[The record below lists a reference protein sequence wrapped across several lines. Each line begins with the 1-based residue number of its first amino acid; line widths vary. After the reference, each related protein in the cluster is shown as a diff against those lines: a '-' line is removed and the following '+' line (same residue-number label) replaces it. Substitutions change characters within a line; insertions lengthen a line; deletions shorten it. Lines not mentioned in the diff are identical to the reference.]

1 MQCSNRYLQY
11 RPKGNNL
18 NIELSSSLQRL
29 WSACR
34 CYEGVLVYWKKMS
47 SKFFNNSPQNT
58 LFDKFKGI
66 AEGMH
71 DFYSF
76 LAVVGYFRSSGYFK
90 LRKELANVQEIQILV
105 GINVDSIF
113 RKHNQ
118 ALLML
123 EGDDEAREIY
133 TEDFI
138 QDVKDA
144 KYSPEVEEGILQ
156 LCDDIV
162 SGKLQMRIHKSKNL
176 HAKFYLCLPQN
187 FSPNTDGWVLMGS
200 SNISDSGLGITQPP
214 RYELNVAMKDY
225 DDVAYCKNEF
235 ENLWNEG
242 IPITAEDIKRIR
254 KMTHLEEL
262 PTPYEIFMKVLIDAF
277 GNQVEDDFTLDMPKG
292 YMQLKYQND
301 AVIQGFQMLKEYNGF
316 FLADVVGTGK
326 TIVAAMIA
334 KRFVEENGKNT
345 KILVIYPP
353 AVKENWR
360 DTFKDFSLTKY
371 TQFVTN
377 GSLNKVI
384 EGSDNYDGPEEF
396 DLVIVD
402 EAHNFRSDT
411 SGRYDDL
418 QRICKT
424 PRVNDGLVEGI
435 QKKVMLLSATPLNN
449 RPEDFRNL
457 ILLFQNARKP
467 TLDGITNI
475 TTLFQP
481 WIKKYNELMRKRG
494 KVDNNVITDAAD
506 KIYEEMRTRVLDKI
520 LVRRTRKN
528 LWNNEEYKADLMRQ
542 GIHFPNVEQPNE
554 CEYQLDKVL
563 SELFY
568 DTITIL
574 TDTPNEDNPNGVGL
588 HFARYRAIEYIIG
601 EKAGKYRNAIQFAQV
616 FSGIFRVHMVKR
628 LESSFYAFK
637 KSLHT
642 FLRITNDMIKMWD
655 NNNILIAPEID
666 VKGMMANDV
675 EFDAIVEKALEHG
688 YDKEDILFT
697 QADFNPEYLKKLR
710 EDAEKL
716 EKLSALWD
724 KVEKDPKYDLFKLYL
739 ETELMCQ
746 KGHRNGKEVELNKE
760 GKLVIFSES
769 VDTINYL
776 GDKLKNDLHR
786 SDVLIVSASNRRNVL
801 DDIRANF
808 DANYSGE
815 KLNKYNIIISSD
827 VLAEGVNLH
836 RSNVIV
842 NYDSPWNATRLMQ
855 RIGRVNRI
863 GSTSDHIYNYM
874 FYPSKDGDKQ
884 IQLYTNALIKL
895 QGFHSALGEDAQVY
909 SREEMLREF
918 QLFDDKVRDNVDKQ
932 LELLREIR
940 ELYANDRDL
949 YNKIKALPFKSRTV
963 RSAQYRPKDVEAR
976 STIVYIS
983 TGSRSQFYKVTE
995 SEAPQQIEF
1004 LQAAEWLRAKVD
1016 EPTGNFEAVKEL
1028 HYEHVRKAYKDY
1040 EQLTSAV
1047 ETTEISIAEKKKD
1060 KNAIS
1065 ALAFLREM
1073 KRLFPADEIYG
1084 KIITIEQYVNDGVF
1098 SNLTLSLNRLS
1109 RELNRQKKSST
1120 IDTLKPMLSMK
1131 LENLYDHYYISKEK
1145 QEREDQYQQSE
1156 IITSATFE

>member
-1 MQCSNRYLQY
+1 
-11 RPKGNNL
+11 
-18 NIELSSSLQRL
+18 
-29 WSACR
+29 
-34 CYEGVLVYWKKMS
+34 
-47 SKFFNNSPQNT
+47 
-58 LFDKFKGI
+58 
-66 AEGMH
+66 
-71 DFYSF
+71 
-76 LAVVGYFRSSGYFK
+76 
-90 LRKELANVQEIQILV
+90 
-105 GINVDSIF
+105 
-113 RKHNQ
+113 
-118 ALLML
+118 
-123 EGDDEAREIY
+123 
-133 TEDFI
+133 
-138 QDVKDA
+138 
-144 KYSPEVEEGILQ
+144 
-156 LCDDIV
+156 
-162 SGKLQMRIHKSKNL
+162 
-176 HAKFYLCLPQN
+176 
-187 FSPNTDGWVLMGS
+187 
-200 SNISDSGLGITQPP
+200 
-214 RYELNVAMKDY
+214 
-225 DDVAYCKNEF
+225 
-235 ENLWNEG
+235 
-242 IPITAEDIKRIR
+242 
-254 KMTHLEEL
+254 
-262 PTPYEIFMKVLIDAF
+262 MKVLIDAF

-435 QKKVMLLSATPLNN
+435 QKRVMLLSATPLNN

-554 CEYQLDKVL
+554 CEYQLDKEL

-574 TDTPNEDNPNGVGL
+574 TDTPSEDNPNGVGL
-588 HFARYRAIEYIIG
+588 HFARYRTIEYIIG

-697 QADFNPEYLKKLR
+697 QADFNPEYIKKLR

-776 GDKLKNDLHR
+776 GDKLKNELHR

-940 ELYANDRDL
+940 ELYANDREL

-976 STIVYIS
+976 STIVYIT

-995 SEAPQQIEF
+995 NEVPQQIEF

-1040 EQLTSAV
+1040 EQLTSVV

>member
-1 MQCSNRYLQY
+1 
-11 RPKGNNL
+11 
-18 NIELSSSLQRL
+18 
-29 WSACR
+29 
-34 CYEGVLVYWKKMS
+34 MS
-47 SKFFNNSPQNT
+47 SKFFNNSPENT

-66 AEGMH
+66 AEGMPNFH
-71 DFYSF
+71 SF

-90 LRKELANVQEIQILV
+90 LRKELANVQEIKILV

-133 TEDFI
+133 TKDFI

-235 ENLWNEG
+235 ENLWSEG
-242 IPITAEDIKRIR
+242 IPITAEDIERIR

-360 DTFKDFSLTKY
+360 DTIKDFSLTKY

-554 CEYQLDKVL
+554 CEYQLDKEL

-697 QADFNPEYLKKLR
+697 QADFNPEYIKKLR

-776 GDKLKNDLHR
+776 GDKLKNELHR

-940 ELYANDRDL
+940 ELYANNREL

-976 STIVYIS
+976 STIVYIT

-995 SEAPQQIEF
+995 NEVPQQIEF

-1040 EQLTSAV
+1040 EQLTSVV

-1073 KRLFPADEIYG
+1073 KRLFTADEIYG

-1120 IDTLKPMLSMK
+1120 VDTLKPMLSMK
-1131 LENLYDHYYISKEK
+1131 LENFYDHYYISKEK

>member
-1 MQCSNRYLQY
+1 
-11 RPKGNNL
+11 
-18 NIELSSSLQRL
+18 
-29 WSACR
+29 
-34 CYEGVLVYWKKMS
+34 MS

-58 LFDKFKGI
+58 LFEKFKGI
-66 AEGMH
+66 AEGMSNFH
-71 DFYSF
+71 SF

-90 LRKELANVQEIQILV
+90 LRKELTNVQEIKILV

-113 RKHNQ
+113 HKHNQ

-133 TEDFI
+133 TKDFI

-144 KYSPEVEEGILQ
+144 QYSPDVEEGILQ
-156 LCDDIV
+156 LCDDII

-187 FSPNTDGWVLMGS
+187 FNPNTDGWVIMGS
-200 SNISDSGLGITQPP
+200 SNISDSGLGITQSP

-225 DDVAYCKNEF
+225 DDVTYCKNEF
-235 ENLWNEG
+235 ETLWNEG
-242 IPITAEDIKRIR
+242 IPITADDIERIR
-254 KMTHLEEL
+254 KKTHLEEL
-262 PTPYEIFMKVLIDAF
+262 PTPYEIFIKILIDAF
-277 GNQVEDDFTLDMPKG
+277 GNQVEDDFTLEMPKG

-334 KRFVEENGKNT
+334 KRFVEENGRNT
-345 KILVIYPP
+345 KVLVIYPP
-353 AVKENWR
+353 AVKDNWR

-424 PRVNDGLVEGI
+424 PRVNDGLIEGM

-481 WIKKYNELMRKRG
+481 WIKQYNELMRKRG
-494 KVDNNVITDAAD
+494 KTDNKVITEAAD

-528 LWNNEEYKADLMRQ
+528 LWNNNEYKADLISQ

-554 CEYQLDKVL
+554 CIYQLDPLL
-563 SELFY
+563 SEIFY
-568 DTITIL
+568 DTITKL
-574 TDTPNEDNPNGVGL
+574 TDTPTEENPNGTGL
-588 HFARYRAIEYIIG
+588 HFARYRAIEFVVG

-675 EFDAIVEKALEHG
+675 EFDVIVEKALEHG

-697 QADFNPEYLKKLR
+697 QADFNPDYITKLH

-716 EKLSALWD
+716 KKLVALWD
-724 KVEKDPKYDLFKLYL
+724 TVDQDPKYDLFKFYL
-739 ETELMCQ
+739 ENELMNRT
-746 KGHRNGKEVELNKE
+746 GHRNGKEVELNKE

-776 GDKLKNDLHR
+776 GERIKKELNR
-786 SDVLIVSASNRRNVL
+786 SDVLIVSASNRKNVL

-808 DANYSGE
+808 DANYTGE
-815 KLNKYNIIISSD
+815 KINKYNIIISSD

-940 ELYANDRDL
+940 ELYATDRDL
-949 YNKIKALPFKSRTV
+949 YNRIKGLPYKSRTV
-963 RSAQYRPKDVEAR
+963 RSAGYRPKDLPSQ
-976 STIVYIS
+976 STIVYIT
-983 TGSRSQFYKVTE
+983 TGQRSQFYRVCNDD
-995 SEAPQQIEF
+995 APIPIEF
-1004 LQAAEWLRAKVD
+1004 LDAAEILRAQKD
-1016 EPTGNFEAVKEL
+1016 EPTGNFEAVKEM
-1028 HYEHVRKAYKDY
+1028 HYMHVRKAFNAYQQ
-1040 EQLTSAV
+1040 ETSVV

-1073 KRLFPADEIYG
+1073 KRMFSSDEIYS
-1084 KIITIEQYVNDGVF
+1084 KLMTLDQYVNDGIF

-1109 RELNRQKKSST
+1109 RELNKLKKNT
-1120 IDTLKPMLSMK
+1120 PTATLQPMLSMR
-1131 LENLYDHYYISKEK
+1131 LEKLYDHYYISKEK
-1145 QEREDQYQQSE
+1145 KAREDQYQESE

>member
-1 MQCSNRYLQY
+1 
-11 RPKGNNL
+11 
-18 NIELSSSLQRL
+18 
-29 WSACR
+29 
-34 CYEGVLVYWKKMS
+34 MS
-47 SKFFNNSPQNT
+47 TKFFNNTIDNT
-58 LFDKFKGI
+58 LFNKFKGI
-66 AEGMH
+66 ADGMSNFH
-71 DFYSF
+71 SF

-90 LRKELANVQEIQILV
+90 LRKELANVQDIKILV
-105 GINVDSIF
+105 GINIDSIF

-123 EGDDEAREIY
+123 DGDDEAREIY
-133 TEDFI
+133 TKDFI

-144 KYSPEVEEGILQ
+144 QYSPDVEDGILQ
-156 LCDDIV
+156 LCDDII
-162 SGKLQMRIHKSKNL
+162 SGRMQMRIHKSKNL

-235 ENLWNEG
+235 ETLWNEG
-242 IPITAEDIKRIR
+242 IPITAEDIERIR
-254 KMTHLEEL
+254 KKTHLESL

-277 GNQVEDDFTLDMPKG
+277 GNQVEDDFTLDLPKG
-292 YMQLKYQND
+292 YMQLKYQKD

-377 GSLNKVI
+377 GSLNKII

-402 EAHNFRSDT
+402 EAHNFRTDT

-418 QRICKT
+418 QRICKA
-424 PRVNDGLVEGI
+424 PRINDGLIESV
-435 QKKVMLLSATPLNN
+435 QKKVILLSATPLNN

-481 WIKKYNELMRKRG
+481 WIKQYNDLMRKRG
-494 KVDNNVITDAAD
+494 KADNSEITAAAD

-528 LWNNEEYKADLMRQ
+528 LWNNDEYKADLKLQ
-542 GIHFPNVEQPNE
+542 NIHFPNVEQPNE
-554 CEYQLDKVL
+554 CIYQLDEEL

-574 TDTPNEDNPNGVGL
+574 TDTPDEDNPNGVGL

-601 EKAGKYRNAIQFAQV
+601 EKASKYRNAMQFARV

-642 FLRITNDMIKMWD
+642 FLRITNDMIKMWNED
-655 NNNILIAPEID
+655 SILIAPEID

-675 EFDAIVEKALEHG
+675 EFDVIIEKALNHG
-688 YDKEDILFT
+688 YDKTDILFT
-697 QADFNPEYLKKLR
+697 QADFNQEYIKKLR

-716 EKLSALWD
+716 ERLTALWD
-724 KVEKDPKYDLFKLYL
+724 KVEKDPKYDQFKELL
-739 ETELMCQ
+739 ESDLMSHT
-746 KGHRNGKEVELNKE
+746 KVINGKEVELNKE

-776 GDKLKNDLHR
+776 GDRLKNELHR
-786 SDVLIVSASNRRNVL
+786 TDVLVVSASNRKTVL
-801 DDIRANF
+801 NDIRANF
-808 DANYSGE
+808 DANFSGE
-815 KLNKYNIIISSD
+815 KEDKFNILISSD

-836 RSNVIV
+836 RSNIIV

-940 ELYANDRDL
+940 ELYAKNKEL
-949 YNKIKALPFKSRTV
+949 YNKIKTLPCKSRTV
-963 RSAQYRPKDVEAR
+963 RSAAHRPHDIAPQ
-976 STIVYIS
+976 STIVYIT
-983 TGSRSQFYKVTE
+983 TGQRSQFYRITGN
-995 SEAPQQIEF
+995 EAPIQIEF
-1004 LQAAEWLRAKVD
+1004 LQAAEWLRAKQD
-1016 EPTGNFEAVKEL
+1016 ETIGNMEAVKDA
-1028 HYEHVRKAYKDY
+1028 HYKHVRKAFDAYNQ
-1040 EQLTSAV
+1040 ETSV
-1047 ETTEISIAEKKKD
+1047 VDTTEISIAEKKKD
-1060 KNAIS
+1060 KNAIT

-1073 KRLFPADEIYG
+1073 KRMFDADDIYT
-1084 KIITIEQYVNDGVF
+1084 KIQVIEKYVNEGVF

-1109 RELNRQKKSST
+1109 RELNKQKKT
-1120 IDTLKPMLSMK
+1120 VQLATLKPMLSMR
-1131 LENLYDHYYISKEK
+1131 LEGLYDHYYINKERK
-1145 QEREDQYQQSE
+1145 EIESLYQQSE
-1156 IITSATFE
+1156 IITSETFE

>member
-1 MQCSNRYLQY
+1 
-11 RPKGNNL
+11 
-18 NIELSSSLQRL
+18 
-29 WSACR
+29 
-34 CYEGVLVYWKKMS
+34 MS
-47 SKFFNNSPQNT
+47 SKFFNNSPENT

-66 AEGMH
+66 AEGMPNFH
-71 DFYSF
+71 SF

-90 LRKELANVQEIQILV
+90 LRKELANVQEIKILV

-133 TEDFI
+133 TKDFI

-235 ENLWNEG
+235 ENLWSEG
-242 IPITAEDIKRIR
+242 IPITAEDIERIR

-360 DTFKDFSLTKY
+360 DTIKDFSLTKY

-554 CEYQLDKVL
+554 CEYQLDKEL

-675 EFDAIVEKALEHG
+675 EFDVIVEKALEHG

-697 QADFNPEYLKKLR
+697 QADFNPEYIKKLR

-776 GDKLKNDLHR
+776 GDKLKNELHR

-940 ELYANDRDL
+940 ELYANNREL

-976 STIVYIS
+976 STIVYIT

-995 SEAPQQIEF
+995 NESPQQIEF

-1028 HYEHVRKAYKDY
+1028 HYEHVRKAYEDY
-1040 EQLTSAV
+1040 EQLTSVV

-1073 KRLFPADEIYG
+1073 KRLFTADEIYG
-1084 KIITIEQYVNDGVF
+1084 KLITIEQYVNDGVF

-1120 IDTLKPMLSMK
+1120 VDTLKPMLSMK

>member
-1 MQCSNRYLQY
+1 
-11 RPKGNNL
+11 
-18 NIELSSSLQRL
+18 
-29 WSACR
+29 
-34 CYEGVLVYWKKMS
+34 MS

-71 DFYSF
+71 DFHSF

-90 LRKELANVQEIQILV
+90 LRKELANVQEIKILV

-133 TEDFI
+133 TKDFI

-225 DDVAYCKNEF
+225 DDVAFCKNEF

-242 IPITAEDIKRIR
+242 IPITAEDIERIR

-554 CEYQLDKVL
+554 CEYQLDKEL

-574 TDTPNEDNPNGVGL
+574 TDTPSEDNPNGVGL
-588 HFARYRAIEYIIG
+588 HFARYRTIEYIIG

-697 QADFNPEYLKKLR
+697 QADFNPEYIKKLR
-710 EDAEKL
+710 EDGEKL

-776 GDKLKNDLHR
+776 GDKLKNELHR

-940 ELYANDRDL
+940 ELYANDREL

-976 STIVYIS
+976 STIVYIT

-995 SEAPQQIEF
+995 NEVPQQIEF

-1040 EQLTSAV
+1040 EQLTSVV

>member
-1 MQCSNRYLQY
+1 
-11 RPKGNNL
+11 
-18 NIELSSSLQRL
+18 
-29 WSACR
+29 
-34 CYEGVLVYWKKMS
+34 MS
-47 SKFFNNSPQNT
+47 TKFFNNTIGNT
-58 LFDKFKGI
+58 LFNKFKGI
-66 AEGMH
+66 ADGMSNFH
-71 DFYSF
+71 SF

-90 LRKELANVQEIQILV
+90 LRKELANVQDIKILV
-105 GINVDSIF
+105 GINIDSIF

-123 EGDDEAREIY
+123 DGDDEAREIY
-133 TEDFI
+133 TKDFI

-144 KYSPEVEEGILQ
+144 QYSHDVEDGILQ
-156 LCDDIV
+156 LCDDII
-162 SGKLQMRIHKSKNL
+162 SGRMQMRIHKSKNL

-187 FSPNTDGWVLMGS
+187 FNPNTDGWVLMGS
-200 SNISDSGLGITQPP
+200 SNISDSGLGITQPL

-235 ENLWNEG
+235 ETLWNEG
-242 IPITAEDIKRIR
+242 IPITAEDIERIR
-254 KMTHLEEL
+254 KKTHLESL
-262 PTPYEIFMKVLIDAF
+262 PTSYEIFMKVLIDAF
-277 GNQVEDDFTLDMPKG
+277 GNQVEDDFTLDLPKG
-292 YMQLKYQND
+292 YMQLKYQKD

-377 GSLNKVI
+377 GSLNKII

-396 DLVIVD
+396 DFVIVD
-402 EAHNFRSDT
+402 EAHNFRIDT

-418 QRICKT
+418 QRICKA
-424 PRVNDGLVEGI
+424 PRINDGLIEGV
-435 QKKVMLLSATPLNN
+435 QKKVMLLSATPINN

-467 TLDGITNI
+467 TLNGITNI

-481 WIKKYNELMRKRG
+481 WIKQYNDLMRKRG
-494 KVDNNVITDAAD
+494 KADNSEITAAAD

-528 LWNNEEYKADLMRQ
+528 LWNNEEYKADLKLQ
-542 GIHFPNVEQPNE
+542 NIHFPTVEQPNE
-554 CEYQLDKVL
+554 CVYQLDKEL

-568 DTITIL
+568 NTITIL
-574 TDTPNEDNPNGVGL
+574 TDTPDEDNPNGVGL

-601 EKAGKYRNAIQFAQV
+601 EKASKYRNAMQFARV
-616 FSGIFRVHMVKR
+616 FSGIFRVHIVKR

-642 FLRITNDMIKMWD
+642 FLRITNDMIKMWNED
-655 NNNILIAPEID
+655 RILIAPEID
-666 VKGMMANDV
+666 IKGMMANDV
-675 EFDAIVEKALEHG
+675 EFDVIIEKALNYG
-688 YDKEDILFT
+688 YDKTDILFT
-697 QADFNPEYLKKLR
+697 QADFNQEYIKKLR

-716 EKLSALWD
+716 ERLTALWD
-724 KVEKDPKYDLFKLYL
+724 KVEKDPKYDQFKELL
-739 ETELMCQ
+739 ESDLMSHT
-746 KGHRNGKEVELNKE
+746 KVINGTEVELNKE

-776 GDKLKNDLHR
+776 GDRLKNELHR
-786 SDVLIVSASNRRNVL
+786 TDVLVVSASNRKTVL
-801 DDIRANF
+801 NDIRANF
-808 DANYSGE
+808 DANFSGE
-815 KLNKYNIIISSD
+815 KENKFNIIISSD
-827 VLAEGVNLH
+827 ILAEGVNLH
-836 RSNVIV
+836 RSNVII

-918 QLFDDKVRDNVDKQ
+918 QLFDDKMRDNVDKR

-940 ELYANDRDL
+940 ELYAKNKEL
-949 YNKIKALPFKSRTV
+949 YNKIKSLPCKSRTV
-963 RSAQYRPKDVEAR
+963 RSAVHRPHNVAPL
-976 STIVYIS
+976 STIVYIT
-983 TGSRSQFYKVTE
+983 TGKRSQFYRITGN
-995 SEAPQQIEF
+995 EAPMQIEF
-1004 LQAAEWLRAKVD
+1004 LQAAEWLRAKRD
-1016 EPTGNFEAVKEL
+1016 EPTGNMEAVKDA
-1028 HYEHVRKAYKDY
+1028 HYKHVRKAFDAY
-1040 EQLTSAV
+1040 EQETSAV
-1047 ETTEISIAEKKKD
+1047 ETTEISITEKKKD
-1060 KNAIS
+1060 KNAIT

-1073 KRLFPADEIYG
+1073 KRMFNSDDIYT
-1084 KIITIEQYVNDGVF
+1084 KIQVIEKYVNEGIF

-1109 RELNRQKKSST
+1109 REVNKQKKT
-1120 IDTLKPMLSMK
+1120 VQLATLKPMLSMR
-1131 LENLYDHYYISKEK
+1131 LEGLYDHYYINKERK
-1145 QEREDQYQQSE
+1145 EIESLYQQSE
-1156 IITSATFE
+1156 IITSETFE

>member
-1 MQCSNRYLQY
+1 
-11 RPKGNNL
+11 
-18 NIELSSSLQRL
+18 
-29 WSACR
+29 
-34 CYEGVLVYWKKMS
+34 MS

-71 DFYSF
+71 DFHSF

-90 LRKELANVQEIQILV
+90 LRKELANVQEIKILV

-133 TEDFI
+133 TKDFI

-144 KYSPEVEEGILQ
+144 QYSPEVEEGILQ

-242 IPITAEDIKRIR
+242 IPITAEDIERIR

-554 CEYQLDKVL
+554 CEYQLDKEL

-574 TDTPNEDNPNGVGL
+574 TDTPSEDNPNGVGL

-697 QADFNPEYLKKLR
+697 QADFNPEYIKKLR

-716 EKLSALWD
+716 EKLAALWD

-776 GDKLKNDLHR
+776 GDKLKNELHR

-976 STIVYIS
+976 STIVYIT

-995 SEAPQQIEF
+995 NEVPQQIEF

-1040 EQLTSAV
+1040 EQLTSVV

-1073 KRLFPADEIYG
+1073 KRLFPADKIYG

-1145 QEREDQYQQSE
+1145 QEREEQYQQSE

>member
-1 MQCSNRYLQY
+1 
-11 RPKGNNL
+11 
-18 NIELSSSLQRL
+18 
-29 WSACR
+29 
-34 CYEGVLVYWKKMS
+34 MS
-47 SKFFNNSPQNT
+47 TKFFNNTIDNT
-58 LFDKFKGI
+58 LFNKFKGI
-66 AEGMH
+66 ADGMSNFH
-71 DFYSF
+71 SF

-90 LRKELANVQEIQILV
+90 LRKELANVQDIKILV
-105 GINVDSIF
+105 GINIDSIF

-123 EGDDEAREIY
+123 DGDDEAREIY
-133 TEDFI
+133 TKDFI

-144 KYSPEVEEGILQ
+144 QYSPDVEDGILQ
-156 LCDDIV
+156 LCDDII
-162 SGKLQMRIHKSKNL
+162 SGRMQMRIHKSKNL

-235 ENLWNEG
+235 ETLWDEG
-242 IPITAEDIKRIR
+242 IPITAEDIERIR
-254 KMTHLEEL
+254 KKTHLESL

-277 GNQVEDDFTLDMPKG
+277 GNQVEDDFTLDLPKG
-292 YMQLKYQND
+292 YMQLKYQKD

-377 GSLNKVI
+377 GSLNKII

-402 EAHNFRSDT
+402 EAHNFRTDT

-418 QRICKT
+418 QRICKA
-424 PRVNDGLVEGI
+424 PRINDGLIESV
-435 QKKVMLLSATPLNN
+435 QKKVILLSATPLNN

-481 WIKKYNELMRKRG
+481 WIKQYNDLMRKRG
-494 KVDNNVITDAAD
+494 KADNSEITAAAD

-528 LWNNEEYKADLMRQ
+528 LWNNDEYKADLKLQ
-542 GIHFPNVEQPNE
+542 NIHFPNVEQPNE
-554 CEYQLDKVL
+554 CIYQLDEEL

-574 TDTPNEDNPNGVGL
+574 TDTPDEDNPNGVGL

-601 EKAGKYRNAIQFAQV
+601 EKASKYRNAMQFARV

-642 FLRITNDMIKMWD
+642 FLRITNDMIKMWNED
-655 NNNILIAPEID
+655 SILIAPEID

-675 EFDAIVEKALEHG
+675 EFDVIIEKALNHG
-688 YDKEDILFT
+688 YDKTDILFT
-697 QADFNPEYLKKLR
+697 QADFNQEYIKKLR

-716 EKLSALWD
+716 ERLTALWD
-724 KVEKDPKYDLFKLYL
+724 KVEKDPKYDQFKELL
-739 ETELMCQ
+739 ESDLMSHT
-746 KGHRNGKEVELNKE
+746 KVINGKEVELNKE

-776 GDKLKNDLHR
+776 GDRLKNELHR
-786 SDVLIVSASNRRNVL
+786 TDVLVVSASNRKTVL
-801 DDIRANF
+801 NDIRANF
-808 DANYSGE
+808 DANFSGE
-815 KLNKYNIIISSD
+815 KEDKFNIIISSD

-836 RSNVIV
+836 RSNIIV

-940 ELYANDRDL
+940 ELYAKNKEL
-949 YNKIKALPFKSRTV
+949 YNKIKTLPCKSRTV
-963 RSAQYRPKDVEAR
+963 RSAAHRPHDIAPQ
-976 STIVYIS
+976 STIVYIT
-983 TGSRSQFYKVTE
+983 TGQRSQFYRITGN
-995 SEAPQQIEF
+995 EAPIQIEF
-1004 LQAAEWLRAKVD
+1004 LQAAEWLRAKQD
-1016 EPTGNFEAVKEL
+1016 ETIGNMEAVKDA
-1028 HYEHVRKAYKDY
+1028 HYKHVRKAFDAY
-1040 EQLTSAV
+1040 EQETSVV

-1060 KNAIS
+1060 KNAIT

-1073 KRLFPADEIYG
+1073 KRMFDSDDIYT
-1084 KIITIEQYVNDGVF
+1084 KIQVIEKYVNEGIF
-1098 SNLTLSLNRLS
+1098 SNLTLSLNRLG
-1109 RELNRQKKSST
+1109 RELNKQKKT
-1120 IDTLKPMLSMK
+1120 VQLATLKPMLSMR
-1131 LENLYDHYYISKEK
+1131 LEGLYDHYYINKERK
-1145 QEREDQYQQSE
+1145 EIESLYQQSE
-1156 IITSATFE
+1156 IITSETFE

>member
-1 MQCSNRYLQY
+1 
-11 RPKGNNL
+11 
-18 NIELSSSLQRL
+18 
-29 WSACR
+29 
-34 CYEGVLVYWKKMS
+34 MS
-47 SKFFNNSPQNT
+47 TKFFNNTIGNT
-58 LFDKFKGI
+58 LFNKFKGI
-66 AEGMH
+66 ADGMSNFH
-71 DFYSF
+71 SF

-90 LRKELANVQEIQILV
+90 LRKELANVQDIKILV
-105 GINVDSIF
+105 GINIDSIF

-123 EGDDEAREIY
+123 DGDDEAREIY
-133 TEDFI
+133 TKDFI

-144 KYSPEVEEGILQ
+144 QYSPDVEDGILQ
-156 LCDDIV
+156 LCNDII
-162 SGKLQMRIHKSKNL
+162 SGRMQMRIHKSKNL

-214 RYELNVAMKDY
+214 QYELNVAMKDY

-235 ENLWNEG
+235 EILWNEG
-242 IPITAEDIKRIR
+242 IPITAEDIERIR
-254 KMTHLEEL
+254 KKTHLESL

-277 GNQVEDDFTLDMPKG
+277 GNQVEDDFTLDLPKG
-292 YMQLKYQND
+292 YMQLKYQKD

-377 GSLNKVI
+377 GSLNKII

-402 EAHNFRSDT
+402 EAHNFRTDT

-418 QRICKT
+418 QRICKA
-424 PRVNDGLVEGI
+424 PRINDGLIESV
-435 QKKVMLLSATPLNN
+435 QKKVILLSATPLNN

-481 WIKKYNELMRKRG
+481 WIKQYNDLMRKRG
-494 KVDNNVITDAAD
+494 KADNSEITAAAD

-528 LWNNEEYKADLMRQ
+528 LWNNNEYKADLKLQ
-542 GIHFPNVEQPNE
+542 NIHFPNVEQPNE
-554 CEYQLDKVL
+554 CIYQLDEEL

-574 TDTPNEDNPNGVGL
+574 TDTPDEDNPNGVGL

-601 EKAGKYRNAIQFAQV
+601 EKASKYRNAMQFARV

-642 FLRITNDMIKMWD
+642 FLRITNDMIKMWNED
-655 NNNILIAPEID
+655 RILITPEID
-666 VKGMMANDV
+666 VKGMMANDI
-675 EFDAIVEKALEHG
+675 EFDVIIEKALNHG
-688 YDKEDILFT
+688 YDKTDILFT
-697 QADFNPEYLKKLR
+697 QADFNQEYIKKLR

-716 EKLSALWD
+716 ERLTALWD
-724 KVEKDPKYDLFKLYL
+724 KVEKDPKYDQFKELL
-739 ETELMCQ
+739 ESDLMSYT
-746 KGHRNGKEVELNKE
+746 KGINGKRVELNKE

-776 GDKLKNDLHR
+776 GDRLKNELHR
-786 SDVLIVSASNRRNVL
+786 TDVLVVSASNRKTVL
-801 DDIRANF
+801 NDIRANF
-808 DANYSGE
+808 DANFSGE
-815 KLNKYNIIISSD
+815 KEDKFNIIISSD

-836 RSNVIV
+836 RSNIIV

-940 ELYANDRDL
+940 ELYAKNKEL
-949 YNKIKALPFKSRTV
+949 YNKIKTLPCKSRTV
-963 RSAQYRPKDVEAR
+963 RSAAHRPHDIAQQ
-976 STIVYIS
+976 STIVYIT
-983 TGSRSQFYKVTE
+983 TGQRSQFYRITGN
-995 SEAPQQIEF
+995 EAPIQIEF
-1004 LQAAEWLRAKVD
+1004 LQAAEWLRAKQD
-1016 EPTGNFEAVKEL
+1016 ETIGNMEAVKDA
-1028 HYEHVRKAYKDY
+1028 HYKHVRKAFDAY
-1040 EQLTSAV
+1040 EQETSVV

-1060 KNAIS
+1060 KNAIT

-1073 KRLFPADEIYG
+1073 KRMFDSDDIYT
-1084 KIITIEQYVNDGVF
+1084 KIQVIEKYVNEGIF

-1109 RELNRQKKSST
+1109 RELNKQKKT
-1120 IDTLKPMLSMK
+1120 VQLATLKPMLSMR
-1131 LENLYDHYYISKEK
+1131 LEGLYDHYYINKERK
-1145 QEREDQYQQSE
+1145 EIESLYQQSE
-1156 IITSATFE
+1156 IITSETFE

>member
-1 MQCSNRYLQY
+1 MFQMCDASH
-11 RPKGNNL
+11 KL
-18 NIELSSSLQRL
+18 NDKDTAYI
-29 WSACR
+29 
-34 CYEGVLVYWKKMS
+34 MS
-47 SKFFNNSPQNT
+47 SKFFNNVDSP
-58 LFDKFKGI
+58 LFSKFKGI
-66 AEGMH
+66 VEGMPNF
-71 DFYSF
+71 DSF

-90 LRKELANVQEIQILV
+90 LRKELDNVKEIKILV

-123 EGDDEAREIY
+123 EGDDEAKQIY
-133 TEDFI
+133 TKDFI
-138 QDVKDA
+138 QDVKDSRYDA
-144 KYSPEVEEGILQ
+144 EVEEGILQ
-156 LCDDIV
+156 LCEDIV
-162 SGKLQMRIHKSKNL
+162 SGKLLMRIHKSKNL
-176 HAKFYLCLPQN
+176 HAKFYICLPEN
-187 FSPNTDGWVLMGS
+187 FNEHTDGRVIMGS
-200 SNISDSGLGITQPP
+200 SNISEAGLGITEPP
-214 RYELNVAMKDY
+214 RYELNVEIKDY

-235 ENLWNEG
+235 EMLWNEG
-242 IPITAEDIKRIR
+242 VPITAEDIERIR
-254 KMTHLEEL
+254 KRTHLTEL
-262 PTPYEIFMKVLIDAF
+262 PTPYEIFIKVLIDAF
-277 GNQVEDDFTLDMPKG
+277 GNQVEDDFTIEIPPQYK
-292 YMQLKYQND
+292 QLKYQND

-326 TIVAAMIA
+326 TVVAAMIA

-353 AVKENWR
+353 AVKENWES
-360 DTFKDFSLTKY
+360 TFADFKLKRY
-371 TQFVTN
+371 TQFITN
-377 GSLNKVI
+377 GSLNKII
-384 EGSDNYDGPEEF
+384 EGSNNYYGAEEF

-424 PRVNDGLVEGI
+424 PRVNDGLIEGL

-449 RPEDFRNL
+449 RPEDFKNL
-457 ILLFQNARKP
+457 ILLFQNARRP

-481 WIKKYNELMRKRG
+481 WIAQYNELMRKRG
-494 KVDNNVITDAAD
+494 KVDNQVITEAAD
-506 KIYEEMRTRVLDKI
+506 RIYEEIRTKVLNKI

-528 LWNNEEYKADLMRQ
+528 LWNNDEYKADLISQ
-542 GIHFPNVEQPNE
+542 GIHFPQVEQPAE
-554 CEYQLDKVL
+554 CEYQLDAEL
-563 SELFY
+563 SNLFY

-574 TDTPNEDNPNGVGL
+574 TDTPSEDNPTGTGL
-588 HFARYRAIEYIIG
+588 HYARYRAIEYIIG

-642 FLRITNDMIKMWD
+642 FLRITNDMIQMWE

-666 VKGMMANDV
+666 VKGMMASDI
-675 EFDAIVEKALEHG
+675 EFDDIVEKALEHG
-688 YDKEDILFT
+688 YTKDEILFT
-697 QADFNPEYLKKLR
+697 QADFNPEYIKKLR

-716 EKLSALWD
+716 TTLAGLWD
-724 KVEKDPKYDLFKLYL
+724 KVEKDPKFDLFKQLL
-739 ETELMCQ
+739 EQELFEPTKHQ
-746 KGHRNGKEVELNKE
+746 NGKAVELNKE
-760 GKLVIFSES
+760 GKLVVFSES
-769 VDTINYL
+769 VDTITYL
-776 GDKLKNDLHR
+776 GNRLKNELHR
-786 SDVLIVSASNRRNVL
+786 TDVLVVSASNRKNVL
-801 DDIRANF
+801 DDIRENF

-815 KLNKYNIIISSD
+815 KKNKFNIIISSD

-918 QLFDDKVRDNVDKQ
+918 QLFDDRVRDNVDKQ
-932 LELLREIR
+932 LELLREVR
-940 ELYANDRDL
+940 ELYQTDREL
-949 YNKIKALPFKSRTV
+949 YKRIKALPFKSRTV
-963 RSAQYRPKDVEAR
+963 RSADHRPKALQPQ
-976 STIVYIS
+976 SSIIYIT
-983 TGSRSQFYKVTE
+983 TGNRSQFYRVTADNAPE
-995 SEAPQQIEF
+995 SIEF
-1004 LQAAEWLRAKVD
+1004 IEAAELLRAEKT
-1016 EPTGNFEAVKEL
+1016 EPIGNFDAVKDI
-1028 HYEHVRKAYKDY
+1028 HYQHVRKAYEAY
-1040 EQLTSAV
+1040 QQETSVV
-1047 ETTEISIAEKKKD
+1047 ETTEISLEERRKD
-1060 KNAIS
+1060 KNATS

-1073 KRLFPADEIYG
+1073 KRLFISDDIYT
-1084 KIITIEQYVNDGVF
+1084 KLLVLEEYVNEGMF

-1109 RELNRQKKSST
+1109 REVNRRKKT
-1120 IDTLKPMLSMK
+1120 EHIDIMK
-1131 LENLYDHYYISKEK
+1131 QWLMKSLENLHDRYYISKEK
-1145 QEREDQYQQSE
+1145 QERENQFRQSE
-1156 IITSATFE
+1156 IITSETFE

>member
-1 MQCSNRYLQY
+1 
-11 RPKGNNL
+11 
-18 NIELSSSLQRL
+18 
-29 WSACR
+29 
-34 CYEGVLVYWKKMS
+34 MS
-47 SKFFNNSPQNT
+47 SKFFNNSPENT

-66 AEGMH
+66 AEGMSNF
-71 DFYSF
+71 DTF

-90 LRKELANVQEIQILV
+90 LRKELTNVQEIRILV
-105 GINVDSIF
+105 GINIDNIF

-133 TEDFI
+133 TKDFI

-144 KYSPEVEEGILQ
+144 QYSPEVEEGILQ

-162 SGKLQMRIHKSKNL
+162 SSKLQMRIHKSKNL

-187 FSPNTDGWVLMGS
+187 FSPNSDGWVIMGS

-235 ENLWNEG
+235 EILWNEG
-242 IPITAEDIKRIR
+242 IPITAEDIERIR
-254 KMTHLEEL
+254 KKTHLEHL
-262 PTPYEIFMKVLIDAF
+262 PTPYEIFIKVLIDAF
-277 GNQVEDDFTLDMPKG
+277 GDQVEDDFSLELPKG

-301 AVIQGFQMLKEYNGF
+301 AVIQGFQMLKDYNGF

-377 GSLNKVI
+377 GSLNKII
-384 EGSDNYDGPEEF
+384 EGSDNYDGAEEF

-418 QRICKT
+418 QRICKA
-424 PRVNDGLVEGI
+424 PRINNGLIEGL
-435 QKKVMLLSATPLNN
+435 QKKVILLSATPLNN

-481 WIKKYNELMRKRG
+481 WIKQYNELMRKRG
-494 KVDNNVITDAAD
+494 KTDNHIITEAAD
-506 KIYEEMRTRVLDKI
+506 RIYEEMRTRVLDKI

-528 LWNNEEYKADLMRQ
+528 LWNNDEYKADLLKQ

-554 CEYQLDKVL
+554 CIYQLDKDL

-568 DTITIL
+568 DTINIL

-588 HFARYRAIEYIIG
+588 HFARYRAIEFIIG
-601 EKAGKYRNAIQFAQV
+601 EKASKYRNALQFAQV

-642 FLRITNDMIKMWD
+642 FQRITNDMIKMWD
-655 NNNILIAPEID
+655 SNNILIAPEID
-666 VKGMMANDV
+666 VKGMMANDI
-675 EFDAIVEKALEHG
+675 EFDTIVQKALEHG

-697 QADFNPEYLKKLR
+697 QADFNPEYIKKLR
-710 EDAEKL
+710 EDSEKL
-716 EKLSALWD
+716 EKLTDLWD
-724 KVEKDPKYDLFKLYL
+724 KVDKDPKYDLFELYL
-739 ETELMCQ
+739 ENELMNQ
-746 KGHRNGKEVELNKE
+746 IGHRNGKEVELNKE

-776 GDKLKNDLHR
+776 GDKLKNKLKR
-786 SDVLIVSASNRRNVL
+786 NDVLVVSASNRKSVL
-801 DDIRANF
+801 DDIRENF
-808 DANYSGE
+808 DANYSGD
-815 KLNKYNIIISSD
+815 KQNKYNIIISSD

-940 ELYANDRDL
+940 ELYTKNREL
-949 YNKIKALPFKSRTV
+949 YNKIKSLPFKSRTV
-963 RSAQYRPKDVEAR
+963 RSATYRPKDIAPL
-976 STIVYIS
+976 STIVYIT
-983 TGSRSQFYKVTE
+983 TGQRSQFYRVIGDE
-995 SEAPQQIEF
+995 VPQQIEF
-1004 LQAAEWLRAKVD
+1004 LQAAEWLRAKQD
-1016 EPTGNFEAVKEL
+1016 EPTGNFDAVKEA
-1028 HYEHVRKAYKDY
+1028 HYKHVRKAFTAY
-1040 EQLTSAV
+1040 EQETSIV

-1060 KNAIS
+1060 KNALT
-1065 ALAFLREM
+1065 ALSFLREM
-1073 KRLFPADEIYG
+1073 KRMFSSDDIYS
-1084 KIITIEQYVNDGVF
+1084 KILVIEEYVNDGMF

-1109 RELNRQKKSST
+1109 RELNKQKKAAQLT
-1120 IDTLKPMLSMK
+1120 ALKPMLSMR
-1131 LENLYDHYYISKEK
+1131 LEGLYDHYYISKEK
-1145 QEREDQYQQSE
+1145 QEIENQYQQSE

>member
-1 MQCSNRYLQY
+1 
-11 RPKGNNL
+11 
-18 NIELSSSLQRL
+18 
-29 WSACR
+29 
-34 CYEGVLVYWKKMS
+34 MS
-47 SKFFNNSPQNT
+47 TKFFNNTIGNT
-58 LFDKFKGI
+58 LFNKFKGI
-66 AEGMH
+66 ADGMSNFH
-71 DFYSF
+71 SF

-90 LRKELANVQEIQILV
+90 LRKELANVQDIKILV
-105 GINVDSIF
+105 GINIDSIF

-123 EGDDEAREIY
+123 DGDDEAREIY
-133 TEDFI
+133 TKDFI

-144 KYSPEVEEGILQ
+144 QYSPDVEDGILQ
-156 LCDDIV
+156 LCDDII
-162 SGKLQMRIHKSKNL
+162 SGRMQMRIHKSKNL

-214 RYELNVAMKDY
+214 QYELNVAMKDY
-225 DDVAYCKNEF
+225 DDVVYCKNEF
-235 ENLWNEG
+235 EILWNEG
-242 IPITAEDIKRIR
+242 IPITAEDIERIR
-254 KMTHLEEL
+254 KKTHLESF

-277 GNQVEDDFTLDMPKG
+277 GNQVEDDFTLDLPKG
-292 YMQLKYQND
+292 YMQLKYQKD

-377 GSLNKVI
+377 GSLNKII

-402 EAHNFRSDT
+402 EAHNFRTDT

-418 QRICKT
+418 QRICKA
-424 PRVNDGLVEGI
+424 PRINDGLIESV
-435 QKKVMLLSATPLNN
+435 QKKVILLSATPLNN

-481 WIKKYNELMRKRG
+481 WIKQYNDLMRKRG
-494 KVDNNVITDAAD
+494 KADNSEITAAAD

-528 LWNNEEYKADLMRQ
+528 LWNNNEYKADLKLQ
-542 GIHFPNVEQPNE
+542 NIHFSNVEQPNE
-554 CEYQLDKVL
+554 CIYQLDEEL

-574 TDTPNEDNPNGVGL
+574 TDTPDEDNPNGVGL

-601 EKAGKYRNAIQFAQV
+601 EKASKYRNAIQFARV

-642 FLRITNDMIKMWD
+642 FLRITNDMIKMWNED
-655 NNNILIAPEID
+655 SILIAPEID
-666 VKGMMANDV
+666 VKGMMANDI
-675 EFDAIVEKALEHG
+675 EFDVIIEKALNHG
-688 YDKEDILFT
+688 YDKTDILFT
-697 QADFNPEYLKKLR
+697 QADFNQEYIKKLR

-716 EKLSALWD
+716 ERLTALWD
-724 KVEKDPKYDLFKLYL
+724 KVEKDPKYDQFKELL
-739 ETELMCQ
+739 ESDLMSHT
-746 KGHRNGKEVELNKE
+746 KVINGKRVELNKE

-776 GDKLKNDLHR
+776 GDRLKNELHR
-786 SDVLIVSASNRRNVL
+786 TDVLVVSASNRKTVL
-801 DDIRANF
+801 NDIRTNF
-808 DANYSGE
+808 DANFSGE
-815 KLNKYNIIISSD
+815 KEDKFNIIISSD

-836 RSNVIV
+836 RSNIIV

-940 ELYANDRDL
+940 ELYAKNKEL
-949 YNKIKALPFKSRTV
+949 YNKIKTLPCKSRTV
-963 RSAQYRPKDVEAR
+963 RSAAHRPHDIAPQ
-976 STIVYIS
+976 STIVYIT
-983 TGSRSQFYKVTE
+983 TGRRSQFYRITGN
-995 SEAPQQIEF
+995 EAPIQIEF
-1004 LQAAEWLRAKVD
+1004 LQAAEWLRAKQD
-1016 EPTGNFEAVKEL
+1016 ETIGNMEAVKDA
-1028 HYEHVRKAYKDY
+1028 HYKHVRKAFDAY
-1040 EQLTSAV
+1040 EQETSVV

-1060 KNAIS
+1060 KNAIT

-1073 KRLFPADEIYG
+1073 KRMFDSDDIYT
-1084 KIITIEQYVNDGVF
+1084 KIQVIEKYVNEGIF

-1109 RELNRQKKSST
+1109 RELNKQKET
-1120 IDTLKPMLSMK
+1120 VLLATLKPMLSMR
-1131 LENLYDHYYISKEK
+1131 LEGLYDHYYINKERK
-1145 QEREDQYQQSE
+1145 EIGSLYQQSE
-1156 IITSATFE
+1156 IITSETFE

>member
-1 MQCSNRYLQY
+1 
-11 RPKGNNL
+11 
-18 NIELSSSLQRL
+18 
-29 WSACR
+29 
-34 CYEGVLVYWKKMS
+34 MS
-47 SKFFNNSPQNT
+47 TKFFNNTIGNT
-58 LFDKFKGI
+58 LFDKFNGI
-66 AEGMH
+66 ADGMPNFH
-71 DFYSF
+71 SF

-90 LRKELANVQEIQILV
+90 LRKELANVQDIKILV
-105 GINVDSIF
+105 GINIDSIF

-123 EGDDEAREIY
+123 DGDDEAREIY
-133 TEDFI
+133 TKDFI

-144 KYSPEVEEGILQ
+144 KYSPDVEDGILQ
-156 LCDDIV
+156 LCDDII
-162 SGKLQMRIHKSKNL
+162 SGRMQMRIHKSKNL

-235 ENLWNEG
+235 ETLWNEG
-242 IPITAEDIKRIR
+242 ITITAEDIERIR
-254 KMTHLEEL
+254 KKTHLESL

-277 GNQVEDDFTLDMPKG
+277 GNQVEDDFTLDLPKG
-292 YMQLKYQND
+292 YMQLKYQKD

-353 AVKENWR
+353 AVKENWH

-377 GSLNKVI
+377 GSLSKII
-384 EGSDNYDGPEEF
+384 EGSDNYDGSEEF

-402 EAHNFRSDT
+402 EAHNFRTDT
-411 SGRYDDL
+411 SDRYDDL
-418 QRICKT
+418 QRICKA
-424 PRVNDGLVEGI
+424 PRINDGLIESV
-435 QKKVMLLSATPLNN
+435 QKKVILLSATPLNN

-481 WIKKYNELMRKRG
+481 WIKQYNDLMRKRG
-494 KVDNNVITDAAD
+494 KADNSEITAAAD

-528 LWNNEEYKADLMRQ
+528 LWNNDEYKADLKLQ
-542 GIHFPNVEQPNE
+542 NIHFPNVEQPNE
-554 CEYQLDKVL
+554 CIYQLDEEL

-574 TDTPNEDNPNGVGL
+574 TDTPDEDNPNGVGL

-601 EKAGKYRNAIQFAQV
+601 EKASKYRNAMQFARV

-642 FLRITNDMIKMWD
+642 FLRITNDMIKMWNED
-655 NNNILIAPEID
+655 SILIAPEID

-675 EFDAIVEKALEHG
+675 EFDVIIEKALNHG
-688 YDKEDILFT
+688 YDKTDILFT
-697 QADFNPEYLKKLR
+697 QADFNQEYIKKLR

-716 EKLSALWD
+716 ERLTALWD
-724 KVEKDPKYDLFKLYL
+724 KVEKDPKYDKFKGLL
-739 ETELMCQ
+739 ESDLTSPT
-746 KGHRNGKEVELNKE
+746 KVINGKEVEFNKE

-776 GDKLKNDLHR
+776 GDRLKNELHR
-786 SDVLIVSASNRRNVL
+786 TDVLVVSASNRKTVL
-801 DDIRANF
+801 NSIQANF
-808 DANYSGE
+808 DANFSGVKE
-815 KLNKYNIIISSD
+815 NKFNIIISSD

-836 RSNVIV
+836 RSNIIV

-863 GSTSDHIYNYM
+863 GSTSDYIYNYM

-940 ELYANDRDL
+940 ELYAKNKKL
-949 YNKIKALPFKSRTV
+949 YNKIKTLPCKSRTV
-963 RSAQYRPKDVEAR
+963 RLAKHRPHDVAPL
-976 STIVYIS
+976 STIVYIT
-983 TGSRSQFYKVTE
+983 TGQRTQFYRIT
-995 SEAPQQIEF
+995 SNEAPMQIEF
-1004 LQAAEWLRAKVD
+1004 LQAAEWLRAKQD
-1016 EPTGNFEAVKEL
+1016 EPTGNMEAVKDA
-1028 HYEHVRKAYKDY
+1028 HYKHVRKAFAAY
-1040 EQLTSAV
+1040 EQETSVV

-1060 KNAIS
+1060 KNAIT

-1073 KRLFPADEIYG
+1073 KRMFDSDDIYT
-1084 KIITIEQYVNDGVF
+1084 KIQVIEEYVNEGIF

-1109 RELNRQKKSST
+1109 RELNKQKKT
-1120 IDTLKPMLSMK
+1120 VQLATLKPMLSMR
-1131 LENLYDHYYISKEK
+1131 LEGLYDHYYISKERK
-1145 QEREDQYQQSE
+1145 EIERLYQQSE
-1156 IITSATFE
+1156 IITSETFE

>member
-1 MQCSNRYLQY
+1 
-11 RPKGNNL
+11 
-18 NIELSSSLQRL
+18 
-29 WSACR
+29 
-34 CYEGVLVYWKKMS
+34 MS
-47 SKFFNNSPQNT
+47 TKFFNNTIGNT
-58 LFDKFKGI
+58 LFNKFKGI
-66 AEGMH
+66 ADGMSNFH
-71 DFYSF
+71 SF

-90 LRKELANVQEIQILV
+90 LRKELANVQDIKILV
-105 GINVDSIF
+105 GINIDSIF

-123 EGDDEAREIY
+123 DGDDEAREIY
-133 TEDFI
+133 TKDFI

-144 KYSPEVEEGILQ
+144 QYSPDVEDGILQ
-156 LCDDIV
+156 LCDDII
-162 SGKLQMRIHKSKNL
+162 SGRMQMRIHKSKNL

-214 RYELNVAMKDY
+214 QYELNVAMKDY

-235 ENLWNEG
+235 EILWDEG
-242 IPITAEDIKRIR
+242 IPITAEDIERIR
-254 KMTHLEEL
+254 KKTHLESL

-277 GNQVEDDFTLDMPKG
+277 GNQVEDDFTLDLPKG
-292 YMQLKYQND
+292 YMQLKYQKD

-377 GSLNKVI
+377 GSLNKII

-402 EAHNFRSDT
+402 EAHNFRTDT

-418 QRICKT
+418 QRICKA
-424 PRVNDGLVEGI
+424 PRINDGLIESV
-435 QKKVMLLSATPLNN
+435 QKKVILLSATPLNN

-481 WIKKYNELMRKRG
+481 WIKQYNDLMRKRG
-494 KVDNNVITDAAD
+494 KADNSEITAAAD

-528 LWNNEEYKADLMRQ
+528 LWNNNEYKADLKLQ
-542 GIHFPNVEQPNE
+542 NIHFPNVEQPNE
-554 CEYQLDKVL
+554 CIYQLDEEL

-574 TDTPNEDNPNGVGL
+574 TDTPDEDNPNGVGL

-601 EKAGKYRNAIQFAQV
+601 EKASKYRNAMQFARV
-616 FSGIFRVHMVKR
+616 FSGIFRIHMVKR

-642 FLRITNDMIKMWD
+642 FLRITNDMIKMWNED
-655 NNNILIAPEID
+655 SILIAPEID
-666 VKGMMANDV
+666 VKGMMANDI
-675 EFDAIVEKALEHG
+675 EFDVIIEKALNHG
-688 YDKEDILFT
+688 YDKTDILFT
-697 QADFNPEYLKKLR
+697 QADFNQEYIKKLR

-716 EKLSALWD
+716 ERLTALWD
-724 KVEKDPKYDLFKLYL
+724 KVEKDPKYDQFKELL
-739 ETELMCQ
+739 ESDLMSHT
-746 KGHRNGKEVELNKE
+746 KVINGKRGELNKE

-776 GDKLKNDLHR
+776 GDRLKNELHR
-786 SDVLIVSASNRRNVL
+786 TDVLVVSASNRKTVL
-801 DDIRANF
+801 NDIRANF
-808 DANYSGE
+808 DANFSGE
-815 KLNKYNIIISSD
+815 KEDKFNIIISSD

-836 RSNVIV
+836 RSNIIV

-940 ELYANDRDL
+940 ELYAKNKEL
-949 YNKIKALPFKSRTV
+949 YNKIKTLPCKSRTV
-963 RSAQYRPKDVEAR
+963 RSAAHRPHDIAPQ
-976 STIVYIS
+976 STIVYIT
-983 TGSRSQFYKVTE
+983 TGQRSQFYRITGN
-995 SEAPQQIEF
+995 EAPRQIEF
-1004 LQAAEWLRAKVD
+1004 LQAAEWLRAKQD
-1016 EPTGNFEAVKEL
+1016 ETIGNMEAVKDA
-1028 HYEHVRKAYKDY
+1028 HYKHVRKAFDTY
-1040 EQLTSAV
+1040 EQETSVV
-1047 ETTEISIAEKKKD
+1047 ETTEISIAKKKKD
-1060 KNAIS
+1060 KNAIT

-1073 KRLFPADEIYG
+1073 KRMFDSDDIYT
-1084 KIITIEQYVNDGVF
+1084 KIQVIEKYVNEGIF
-1098 SNLTLSLNRLS
+1098 SNLTLSLNRLN
-1109 RELNRQKKSST
+1109 RELNKQKKT
-1120 IDTLKPMLSMK
+1120 VQLATLKPMLSMR
-1131 LENLYDHYYISKEK
+1131 LEGLYDHYYINKERK
-1145 QEREDQYQQSE
+1145 EIESLYQQSE
-1156 IITSATFE
+1156 IITSETFE

>member
-1 MQCSNRYLQY
+1 MCAALNY
-11 RPKGNNL
+11 R
-18 NIELSSSLQRL
+18 IT
-29 WSACR
+29 
-34 CYEGVLVYWKKMS
+34 MS
-47 SKFFNNSPQNT
+47 SKFFNNSPRNT

-71 DFYSF
+71 NFYSF

-90 LRKELANVQEIQILV
+90 LRKELNNVQDIKILV
-105 GINVDSIF
+105 GINIDSIF

-133 TEDFI
+133 TKDFI

-144 KYSPEVEEGILQ
+144 QYSPEVEEGILQ

-176 HAKFYLCLPQN
+176 HAKFYLCLPQ
-187 FSPNTDGWVLMGS
+187 SHTPNTDGWVIMGS
-200 SNISDSGLGITQPP
+200 SNISDSGLGITQSP

-225 DDVAYCKNEF
+225 DDVSYCKNEF
-235 ENLWNEG
+235 DMLWNEG
-242 IPITAEDIKRIR
+242 IPITADDIERIR
-254 KMTHLEEL
+254 KKTHLEEL
-262 PTPYEIFMKVLIDAF
+262 YTPYEIFIKVLIDAF
-277 GNQVEDDFTLDMPKG
+277 GDQVEDDFTLEMPKG

-326 TIVAAMIA
+326 TIVAAMTA
-334 KRFVEENGKNT
+334 KRFVEENGKNS

-353 AVKENWR
+353 AVKENWK
-360 DTFKDFSLTKY
+360 DTFKDFSLTRY

-377 GSLNKVI
+377 GSLNKVL
-384 EGSDNYDGPEEF
+384 EGSDNYYGPEEF
-396 DLVIVD
+396 DLIIVD

-424 PRVNDGLVEGI
+424 PRVNDGLIEGL

-457 ILLFQNARKP
+457 ILLFQNSRRP

-481 WIKKYNELMRKRG
+481 WIKQYNELMRKRG
-494 KVDNNVITDAAD
+494 KIDNKVITDAAD

-528 LWNNEEYKADLMRQ
+528 LWNNEEYRADLKSQ
-542 GIHFPNVEQPNE
+542 GIHFPYVEQPNE
-554 CEYQLDKVL
+554 CIYQLDPEL

-574 TDTPNEDNPNGVGL
+574 TDTPNEENPNGTGL
-588 HFARYRAIEYIIG
+588 HFARYRAIEYIVG
-601 EKAGKYRNAIQFAQV
+601 EKASKYRNAIQFAQV

-628 LESSFYAFK
+628 LESSFFAFK

-642 FLRITNDMIKMWD
+642 FLRITNDMIKMWEND
-655 NNNILIAPEID
+655 NILIAPEID

-675 EFDAIVEKALEHG
+675 EFDTIVEKALEHG
-688 YDKEDILFT
+688 YTKEDILFT
-697 QADFNPEYLKKLR
+697 QSDFNSDYINKLK

-716 EKLSALWD
+716 EQLTQLWD
-724 KVEKDPKYDLFKLYL
+724 KVEKDPKYDLFKFYL
-739 ETELMCQ
+739 ENELMNK
-746 KGHRNGKEVELNKE
+746 KGHRGGKEVELNKE

-776 GDKLKNDLHR
+776 GERLKKDLHR
-786 SDVLIVSASNRRNVL
+786 DDVLVVSASNRKSVL
-801 DDIRANF
+801 DDIKINF
-808 DANYSGE
+808 DANYQGV
-815 KLNKYNIIISSD
+815 KQDKYNIIISSD

-918 QLFDDKVRDNVDKQ
+918 QLFDDKVKDNVDKR

-940 ELYANDRDL
+940 ELYAKDRDL
-949 YNKIKALPFKSRTV
+949 YNRIKALPFKSRTV
-963 RSAQYRPKDVEAR
+963 RTASHRPKDLPSV
-976 STIVYIS
+976 STIVYII
-983 TGSRSQFYKVTE
+983 TGQRSQFYRVSNE
-995 SEAPQQIEF
+995 EEPVPIEF
-1004 LQAAEWLRAKVD
+1004 LEAADFLRAKID
-1016 EPTGNFEAVKEL
+1016 EPTGNFEAVKEK
-1028 HYEHVRKAYKDY
+1028 HYLHVRKAFTAYQQ
-1040 EQLTSAV
+1040 ETSVV

-1060 KNAIS
+1060 KNAVS

-1073 KRLFPADEIYG
+1073 KRQFAADEIYS
-1084 KIITIEQYVNDGVF
+1084 KLLTIEEYVNEGMF
-1098 SNLTLSLNRLS
+1098 SNLTLSLNRMS
-1109 RELNRQKKSST
+1109 RELNKLKKTTQVSAIKS
-1120 IDTLKPMLSMK
+1120 MLSMQ
-1131 LENLYDHYYISKEK
+1131 LEKLYDHYYISKEK
-1145 QEREDQYQQSE
+1145 QSREEQYQESE

>member
-1 MQCSNRYLQY
+1 
-11 RPKGNNL
+11 
-18 NIELSSSLQRL
+18 
-29 WSACR
+29 
-34 CYEGVLVYWKKMS
+34 MS
-47 SKFFNNSPQNT
+47 TKFFNNTINNT
-58 LFDKFKGI
+58 LFNKFKGI
-66 AEGMH
+66 ADGMPNFH
-71 DFYSF
+71 SF

-90 LRKELANVQEIQILV
+90 LRKELANVQDIKILV
-105 GINVDSIF
+105 GINIDSIF

-123 EGDDEAREIY
+123 DGDDEAREIY
-133 TEDFI
+133 TKDFI

-144 KYSPEVEEGILQ
+144 QYSPDVEDGILQ

-235 ENLWNEG
+235 ETLWNEG
-242 IPITAEDIKRIR
+242 IPITAEDIERIR
-254 KMTHLEEL
+254 KKTHLENL
-262 PTPYEIFMKVLIDAF
+262 PTPYGIFMKVLIDAF

-292 YMQLKYQND
+292 YMQLKYQKD

-345 KILVIYPP
+345 KVLVIYPP

-377 GSLNKVI
+377 GSLNKII

-402 EAHNFRSDT
+402 EAHNFRTDT

-418 QRICKT
+418 QRICKA
-424 PRVNDGLVEGI
+424 PRINEGLIEGI
-435 QKKVMLLSATPLNN
+435 QKKVILLSATPLNN

-481 WIKKYNELMRKRG
+481 WIKQYNDLMRKRG
-494 KVDNNVITDAAD
+494 KTDNSVITAAAD
-506 KIYEEMRTRVLDKI
+506 KIYEEMRTKVLDKI

-528 LWNNEEYKADLMRQ
+528 LWNNNEYKADLKLQ
-542 GIHFPNVEQPNE
+542 NIHFPNVEQPNE
-554 CEYQLDKVL
+554 CIYQLDEEL

-568 DTITIL
+568 NTITIL
-574 TDTPNEDNPNGVGL
+574 TDTPDEDNPNGVGL

-601 EKAGKYRNAIQFAQV
+601 ERASKYRNAMQFARV

-642 FLRITNDMIKMWD
+642 FLRITNDMIKMWNED
-655 NNNILIAPEID
+655 SILIAPEID
-666 VKGMMANDV
+666 VKGMMANDIELDV
-675 EFDAIVEKALEHG
+675 IIEKALNHG
-688 YDKEDILFT
+688 YDKTDILFT
-697 QADFNPEYLKKLR
+697 QADFNEDYIKKLR

-716 EKLSALWD
+716 ERLTALWD
-724 KVEKDPKYDLFKLYL
+724 KVEKDPKYDQFKELL
-739 ETELMCQ
+739 ESDLMSHT
-746 KGHRNGKEVELNKE
+746 KVINGKRVELNKE

-776 GDKLKNDLHR
+776 GDRLKNELHR
-786 SDVLIVSASNRRNVL
+786 TDVLVVSASNRKTVL
-801 DDIRANF
+801 NDIRANF
-808 DANYSGE
+808 DANFSGE
-815 KLNKYNIIISSD
+815 KEDKFNIIISSD

-836 RSNVIV
+836 RSNIIV

-940 ELYANDRDL
+940 ELYAKNKEL
-949 YNKIKALPFKSRTV
+949 YNKIKTLPCKSRTV
-963 RSAQYRPKDVEAR
+963 RSAAHRPHDIAPQ
-976 STIVYIS
+976 STIVYIT
-983 TGSRSQFYKVTE
+983 TGQRSQFYRITGN
-995 SEAPQQIEF
+995 EAPIQIEF
-1004 LQAAEWLRAKVD
+1004 LQAAEWLRAKQD
-1016 EPTGNFEAVKEL
+1016 ETIGNMEAVKDA
-1028 HYEHVRKAYKDY
+1028 HYKHVRKAFDVY
-1040 EQLTSAV
+1040 EQETSVV

-1060 KNAIS
+1060 KNAIT

-1073 KRLFPADEIYG
+1073 KRMFDSDDIYT
-1084 KIITIEQYVNDGVF
+1084 KIQVIEKYVNEGIF
-1098 SNLTLSLNRLS
+1098 SNLTLNLNRLS
-1109 RELNRQKKSST
+1109 RELNKQKKT
-1120 IDTLKPMLSMK
+1120 VQLATLKPMLSMR
-1131 LENLYDHYYISKEK
+1131 LEGLYDHYYINKERN
-1145 QEREDQYQQSE
+1145 EIESLYQQSE
-1156 IITSATFE
+1156 IITSETFE

>member
-1 MQCSNRYLQY
+1 MPKTKCAALNY
-11 RPKGNNL
+11 R
-18 NIELSSSLQRL
+18 IT
-29 WSACR
+29 
-34 CYEGVLVYWKKMS
+34 MS

-58 LFDKFKGI
+58 LFEKFKGI
-66 AEGMH
+66 AEGMPN
-71 DFYSF
+71 FYSF

-90 LRKELANVQEIQILV
+90 LRKELNKVQEIKILV

-133 TEDFI
+133 TKDFI

-144 KYSPEVEEGILQ
+144 QYSPEVEEGILQ
-156 LCDDIV
+156 LCEDIV

-176 HAKFYLCLPQN
+176 HAKFYLCLPEK
-187 FSPNTDGWVLMGS
+187 FSPNTDGWVIMGS
-200 SNISDSGLGITQPP
+200 SNISDSGLGITQSP

-235 ENLWNEG
+235 DMLWNEG
-242 IPITAEDIKRIR
+242 IPITADDIERIR
-254 KMTHLEEL
+254 KKTHLEEL
-262 PTPYEIFMKVLIDAF
+262 PSPYEIFIKVLIDAF
-277 GNQVEDDFTLDMPKG
+277 GDQVEDDFTLEMPKG

-326 TIVAAMIA
+326 TIVAAMTA

-353 AVKENWR
+353 AVKENWK
-360 DTFKDFSLTKY
+360 DTFKDFNLTRY

-377 GSLNKVI
+377 GSLNKI
-384 EGSDNYDGPEEF
+384 LEGSDNYYGPEEF
-396 DLVIVD
+396 DLIIVD

-424 PRVNDGLVEGI
+424 PRINDGLIEGL

-457 ILLFQNARKP
+457 ILLFQNARRP

-481 WIKKYNELMRKRG
+481 WIKQYNELMRKRG
-494 KVDNNVITDAAD
+494 KIDNKVITDAAD

-528 LWNNEEYKADLMRQ
+528 LWNNEEYRADLKSQ
-542 GIHFPNVEQPNE
+542 GIHFPYVEQPNE
-554 CEYQLDKVL
+554 CIYQLDPEL

-574 TDTPNEDNPNGVGL
+574 TDTPNEDNPNGTGL

-601 EKAGKYRNAIQFAQV
+601 EKASKYRNAIQFAQV

-655 NNNILIAPEID
+655 NDNILIAPEID

-675 EFDAIVEKALEHG
+675 EFDTIVEKALEHG
-688 YDKEDILFT
+688 YAKEDILFS
-697 QADFNPEYLKKLR
+697 QSDFNSEYIIKLK

-716 EKLSALWD
+716 EQLTKLWD
-724 KVEKDPKYDLFKLYL
+724 KVEKDPKYDLFKFYL
-739 ETELMCQ
+739 ENELMN
-746 KGHRNGKEVELNKE
+746 KVGHRSGKEVELNKE

-776 GDKLKNDLHR
+776 GEKLKKELHR
-786 SDVLIVSASNRRNVL
+786 DDVLVVSASNRRSVL
-801 DDIRANF
+801 DDIKENF
-808 DANYSGE
+808 DANYQGE

-918 QLFDDKVRDNVDKQ
+918 QLFDDKVKDNVDKR

-940 ELYANDRDL
+940 ELYTKDRDL
-949 YNKIKALPFKSRTV
+949 YNRIKNLPFKSRTV
-963 RSAQYRPKDVEAR
+963 RTAEHRPKELPSV
-976 STIVYIS
+976 STIVYIV
-983 TGSRSQFYKVTE
+983 TGQRSQFYRV
-995 SEAPQQIEF
+995 SNDEAPVPIEF
-1004 LQAAEWLRAKVD
+1004 LEAADFLRAKID
-1016 EPTGNFEAVKEL
+1016 ESVGNFEAVKEM
-1028 HYEHVRKAYKDY
+1028 HYEHVRKAFNTYQK
-1040 EQLTSAV
+1040 ETSVV

-1073 KRLFPADEIYG
+1073 KRLFASDDIYS
-1084 KIITIEQYVNDGVF
+1084 KLMVIEEYVNEGIF
-1098 SNLTLSLNRLS
+1098 SNLTLSLNRMS
-1109 RELNRQKKSST
+1109 RDLNRQKKTNQVS
-1120 IDTLKPMLSMK
+1120 IIKPLLSMQ
-1131 LENLYDHYYISKEK
+1131 LEKLYDHYYISKEK
-1145 QEREDQYQQSE
+1145 QIREDQYQQSE

>member
-1 MQCSNRYLQY
+1 
-11 RPKGNNL
+11 
-18 NIELSSSLQRL
+18 
-29 WSACR
+29 
-34 CYEGVLVYWKKMS
+34 MS
-47 SKFFNNSPQNT
+47 TKFFNNTIDNT
-58 LFDKFKGI
+58 LFNKFKGI
-66 AEGMH
+66 ADGMSNFH
-71 DFYSF
+71 SF

-90 LRKELANVQEIQILV
+90 LRKELANVQDIKILV
-105 GINVDSIF
+105 GINIDSIF

-123 EGDDEAREIY
+123 DGDDEAREIY
-133 TEDFI
+133 TKDFI

-144 KYSPEVEEGILQ
+144 QYSPDVEDGILQ
-156 LCDDIV
+156 LCDDII
-162 SGKLQMRIHKSKNL
+162 SGRMQMRIHKSKNL

-235 ENLWNEG
+235 ETLWNEG
-242 IPITAEDIKRIR
+242 IPITAEDIERIR
-254 KMTHLEEL
+254 KKTHLESL

-277 GNQVEDDFTLDMPKG
+277 GNQVEDDFTLDLPKG
-292 YMQLKYQND
+292 YMQLKYQKD

-377 GSLNKVI
+377 GSLNKII

-402 EAHNFRSDT
+402 EAHNFRTDT

-418 QRICKT
+418 QRICKA
-424 PRVNDGLVEGI
+424 PRINDGLIESV
-435 QKKVMLLSATPLNN
+435 QKKVILLSATPLNN

-481 WIKKYNELMRKRG
+481 WIKQYNDLMRKRG
-494 KVDNNVITDAAD
+494 KADNSEITAAAD

-528 LWNNEEYKADLMRQ
+528 LWNNDEYKADLKLQ
-542 GIHFPNVEQPNE
+542 NIHFPNVEQPNE
-554 CEYQLDKVL
+554 CIYQLDEEL

-574 TDTPNEDNPNGVGL
+574 TDTPDEDNPNGVGL

-601 EKAGKYRNAIQFAQV
+601 EKASKYRNAMQFARV

-642 FLRITNDMIKMWD
+642 FLRITNDMIKMWNED
-655 NNNILIAPEID
+655 SILIAPEID

-675 EFDAIVEKALEHG
+675 EFDVIIEKALNHG
-688 YDKEDILFT
+688 YDKTDILFT
-697 QADFNPEYLKKLR
+697 QADFNQEYIKKLR

-716 EKLSALWD
+716 ERLTALWD
-724 KVEKDPKYDLFKLYL
+724 KVEKDPKYDQFKELL
-739 ETELMCQ
+739 ESDLMSHT
-746 KGHRNGKEVELNKE
+746 KVINGKEVELNKE

-776 GDKLKNDLHR
+776 GDRLKNELHR
-786 SDVLIVSASNRRNVL
+786 TDVLVVSASNRKTVL
-801 DDIRANF
+801 NDIRANF
-808 DANYSGE
+808 DANFSGE
-815 KLNKYNIIISSD
+815 KEDKFNIIISSD

-836 RSNVIV
+836 RSNIIV

-940 ELYANDRDL
+940 ELYAKNKEL
-949 YNKIKALPFKSRTV
+949 YNKIKTLPCKSRTV
-963 RSAQYRPKDVEAR
+963 RSAAHRPHDIAPQ
-976 STIVYIS
+976 STIVYIT
-983 TGSRSQFYKVTE
+983 TGQRSQFYRITGN
-995 SEAPQQIEF
+995 EAPIQIEF
-1004 LQAAEWLRAKVD
+1004 LQAAEWLRAKQD
-1016 EPTGNFEAVKEL
+1016 ETIGNMEAVKDA
-1028 HYEHVRKAYKDY
+1028 HYKHVRKAFDAYNQ
-1040 EQLTSAV
+1040 ETSV
-1047 ETTEISIAEKKKD
+1047 VDTTEISIAEKKKD
-1060 KNAIS
+1060 KNAIT
-1065 ALAFLREM
+1065 ALAFLRQM
-1073 KRLFPADEIYG
+1073 KRMFDADDIYT
-1084 KIITIEQYVNDGVF
+1084 KIQVIEKYVNEGVF

-1109 RELNRQKKSST
+1109 RELNKQKKT
-1120 IDTLKPMLSMK
+1120 VQLATLKPMLSMR
-1131 LENLYDHYYISKEK
+1131 LEGLYDHYYINKERK
-1145 QEREDQYQQSE
+1145 EIESLYQQSE
-1156 IITSATFE
+1156 IITSETFE

>member
-1 MQCSNRYLQY
+1 
-11 RPKGNNL
+11 
-18 NIELSSSLQRL
+18 
-29 WSACR
+29 
-34 CYEGVLVYWKKMS
+34 MS
-47 SKFFNNSPQNT
+47 TKFFNNTIGNT

-66 AEGMH
+66 ADGMSNFH
-71 DFYSF
+71 SF

-90 LRKELANVQEIQILV
+90 LRKELANVQDIKILV
-105 GINVDSIF
+105 GINIDSIF

-123 EGDDEAREIY
+123 DGDDEAREIY
-133 TEDFI
+133 TKDFI

-144 KYSPEVEEGILQ
+144 QYSPDVEDGILQ
-156 LCDDIV
+156 LCNDII
-162 SGKLQMRIHKSKNL
+162 SGRMQMRIHKSKNL

-214 RYELNVAMKDY
+214 QYELNVAMKDY

-235 ENLWNEG
+235 EILWNEG
-242 IPITAEDIKRIR
+242 IPITAEDIERIR
-254 KMTHLEEL
+254 KKTHLESL

-277 GNQVEDDFTLDMPKG
+277 GNQVEDDFTLDLPKG
-292 YMQLKYQND
+292 YMQLKYQKD

-371 TQFVTN
+371 TQLVTN
-377 GSLNKVI
+377 GSLNKII

-402 EAHNFRSDT
+402 EAHNFRTDT
-411 SGRYDDL
+411 SSRYDDL
-418 QRICKT
+418 QRICKA
-424 PRVNDGLVEGI
+424 PRINDGLIESV
-435 QKKVMLLSATPLNN
+435 QKKVILLSATPLNN

-481 WIKKYNELMRKRG
+481 WIKQYNDLMRKRG
-494 KVDNNVITDAAD
+494 KADNSEITAAAD

-528 LWNNEEYKADLMRQ
+528 LWNNNEYKADLKLQ
-542 GIHFPNVEQPNE
+542 NIHFPNVEQPNE
-554 CEYQLDKVL
+554 CIYQLDEEL

-574 TDTPNEDNPNGVGL
+574 TDTPDEDNPNGVGL

-601 EKAGKYRNAIQFAQV
+601 EKASKYRNAMQFARV

-642 FLRITNDMIKMWD
+642 FLRITNDMIKMWNGD
-655 NNNILIAPEID
+655 SILIAPEID
-666 VKGMMANDV
+666 VKGMMANDI
-675 EFDAIVEKALEHG
+675 EFDVIIEKALNHG
-688 YDKEDILFT
+688 YDKTDILFT
-697 QADFNPEYLKKLR
+697 QADFNQEYIKKLR

-716 EKLSALWD
+716 ERLTALWD
-724 KVEKDPKYDLFKLYL
+724 KVEKDPKYDQFKELL
-739 ETELMCQ
+739 ESDLMSYT
-746 KGHRNGKEVELNKE
+746 KVINGKRVELNKE

-776 GDKLKNDLHR
+776 GDRLKNELHR
-786 SDVLIVSASNRRNVL
+786 ADVLVVSASNRKTVL
-801 DDIRANF
+801 NDIRANF
-808 DANYSGE
+808 DANFSGE
-815 KLNKYNIIISSD
+815 KEDKFNIIISSD

-836 RSNVIV
+836 RSNIIV

-940 ELYANDRDL
+940 ELYAKNKEL
-949 YNKIKALPFKSRTV
+949 YNKIKTLPCKSRTV
-963 RSAQYRPKDVEAR
+963 RSAAHRPHDIAPQ
-976 STIVYIS
+976 STIVYIT
-983 TGSRSQFYKVTE
+983 TGQRSQFYRITGN
-995 SEAPQQIEF
+995 EAPIQIEF
-1004 LQAAEWLRAKVD
+1004 LQAAEWLRAKQD
-1016 EPTGNFEAVKEL
+1016 ETIGNMEAVKDA
-1028 HYEHVRKAYKDY
+1028 HYKHVRKAFDAY
-1040 EQLTSAV
+1040 EQETSVV
-1047 ETTEISIAEKKKD
+1047 ETTEISIVEKKKD
-1060 KNAIS
+1060 KNAIT

-1073 KRLFPADEIYG
+1073 KRMFDSDDIYT
-1084 KIITIEQYVNDGVF
+1084 KIQVIEKYVNEGIF

-1109 RELNRQKKSST
+1109 RELNKQKKT
-1120 IDTLKPMLSMK
+1120 IQLATLKPMLSMR
-1131 LENLYDHYYISKEK
+1131 LEGLYDHYYINKERK
-1145 QEREDQYQQSE
+1145 EIESLYQQSE
-1156 IITSATFE
+1156 IITSETFE

>member
-1 MQCSNRYLQY
+1 
-11 RPKGNNL
+11 
-18 NIELSSSLQRL
+18 
-29 WSACR
+29 
-34 CYEGVLVYWKKMS
+34 MS
-47 SKFFNNSPQNT
+47 TKFFNNTIGNT
-58 LFDKFKGI
+58 LFNKFKGI
-66 AEGMH
+66 ADGMSNFH
-71 DFYSF
+71 SF

-90 LRKELANVQEIQILV
+90 LRKELANVQDIKILV
-105 GINVDSIF
+105 GINIDSIF
-113 RKHNQ
+113 RKHNP

-123 EGDDEAREIY
+123 DGDDEAREIY
-133 TEDFI
+133 TKDFI

-144 KYSPEVEEGILQ
+144 QYSPDVEDGILQ
-156 LCDDIV
+156 LCDDII
-162 SGKLQMRIHKSKNL
+162 SGRMQMRIHKSKNL

-214 RYELNVAMKDY
+214 QYELNVAMKDY

-235 ENLWNEG
+235 EILWNEG
-242 IPITAEDIKRIR
+242 IPITAEDIEQIR
-254 KMTHLEEL
+254 KKTHLESL

-277 GNQVEDDFTLDMPKG
+277 GNQVEDDFTLDLPKG
-292 YMQLKYQND
+292 YMQLKYQKD

-377 GSLNKVI
+377 GSLNKII

-402 EAHNFRSDT
+402 EAHNFRTDT

-418 QRICKT
+418 QRICKA
-424 PRVNDGLVEGI
+424 PRINDGLIESV
-435 QKKVMLLSATPLNN
+435 QKKVILLSATPLNN

-481 WIKKYNELMRKRG
+481 WIKQYNDLMRKRG
-494 KVDNNVITDAAD
+494 KADNSEITAAAD

-528 LWNNEEYKADLMRQ
+528 LWNNNEYKADLKLQ
-542 GIHFPNVEQPNE
+542 NIHFPNVEQPNE
-554 CEYQLDKVL
+554 CIYQLDEEL

-574 TDTPNEDNPNGVGL
+574 TDTPDEDNPNGVGL
-588 HFARYRAIEYIIG
+588 HFTRYRAIEYIIG
-601 EKAGKYRNAIQFAQV
+601 EKASKYRNAMQFARV

-642 FLRITNDMIKMWD
+642 FLRITNDMIKMWNED
-655 NNNILIAPEID
+655 SILIAPEID
-666 VKGMMANDV
+666 VKGMMANDI
-675 EFDAIVEKALEHG
+675 EFDVIIEKALNHG
-688 YDKEDILFT
+688 YDKTDILFT
-697 QADFNPEYLKKLR
+697 QADFNQEYIKKLR

-716 EKLSALWD
+716 ERLTALWD
-724 KVEKDPKYDLFKLYL
+724 KVEKDPKYDQFKELL
-739 ETELMCQ
+739 ESDLMNHT
-746 KGHRNGKEVELNKE
+746 KVINGKRVELNKE

-776 GDKLKNDLHR
+776 GDRLKNELHR
-786 SDVLIVSASNRRNVL
+786 TDVLVVSASNRKTVL
-801 DDIRANF
+801 NDIRANF
-808 DANYSGE
+808 DANFSGE
-815 KLNKYNIIISSD
+815 KEDKFNIIISSD

-836 RSNVIV
+836 RSNIIV

-940 ELYANDRDL
+940 ELYAKNKEL
-949 YNKIKALPFKSRTV
+949 YNKIKTLPCKSRTV
-963 RSAQYRPKDVEAR
+963 RSAAHRPHDIAPQ
-976 STIVYIS
+976 STIVYIT
-983 TGSRSQFYKVTE
+983 TGQRSQFYRITGN
-995 SEAPQQIEF
+995 EAPIQIEF
-1004 LQAAEWLRAKVD
+1004 LQAAEWLRAKQD
-1016 EPTGNFEAVKEL
+1016 ETIGNMEAVKDA
-1028 HYEHVRKAYKDY
+1028 HYKHVRKAFDAY
-1040 EQLTSAV
+1040 EQETSVV

-1060 KNAIS
+1060 KNAIT

-1073 KRLFPADEIYG
+1073 KRMFDSDDIYT
-1084 KIITIEQYVNDGVF
+1084 KIQVIEKYVNEGIF

-1109 RELNRQKKSST
+1109 RELNKQKKT
-1120 IDTLKPMLSMK
+1120 VQLATLKPMLSMR
-1131 LENLYDHYYISKEK
+1131 LEGLYDHYYINKERK
-1145 QEREDQYQQSE
+1145 EIESLYQQSE
-1156 IITSATFE
+1156 IITSETFE

>member
-1 MQCSNRYLQY
+1 
-11 RPKGNNL
+11 
-18 NIELSSSLQRL
+18 
-29 WSACR
+29 
-34 CYEGVLVYWKKMS
+34 MS
-47 SKFFNNSPQNT
+47 TKFFNNTIDNT
-58 LFDKFKGI
+58 LFNKFKGI
-66 AEGMH
+66 ADGMSNFH
-71 DFYSF
+71 SF

-90 LRKELANVQEIQILV
+90 LRKELANVQDIKILV
-105 GINVDSIF
+105 GINIDSIF

-123 EGDDEAREIY
+123 DGDDEAREIY
-133 TEDFI
+133 TKDFI

-144 KYSPEVEEGILQ
+144 QYSPDVEDGILQ
-156 LCDDIV
+156 LCDDII
-162 SGKLQMRIHKSKNL
+162 SGRMQMRIHKSKNL

-235 ENLWNEG
+235 ETLWNEG
-242 IPITAEDIKRIR
+242 IPITAEDIERIR
-254 KMTHLEEL
+254 KKTHLESL

-277 GNQVEDDFTLDMPKG
+277 GNQVEDDFTLDLPKG
-292 YMQLKYQND
+292 YMQLKYQKD

-377 GSLNKVI
+377 GSLNKII

-402 EAHNFRSDT
+402 EAHNFRTDT

-418 QRICKT
+418 QRICKA
-424 PRVNDGLVEGI
+424 PRINDGLIESV
-435 QKKVMLLSATPLNN
+435 QKKVILLSATPLNN

-481 WIKKYNELMRKRG
+481 WIKQYNDLMRKRG
-494 KVDNNVITDAAD
+494 KADNSEITAAAD

-528 LWNNEEYKADLMRQ
+528 LWNNDEYKADLKLQ
-542 GIHFPNVEQPNE
+542 NIHFPNVEQPNE
-554 CEYQLDKVL
+554 CIYQLDEEL

-574 TDTPNEDNPNGVGL
+574 TDTPDEDNPNGVGL

-601 EKAGKYRNAIQFAQV
+601 EKASKYRNAMQFARV

-642 FLRITNDMIKMWD
+642 FLRITNDMIKMWNED
-655 NNNILIAPEID
+655 SILIAPEID

-675 EFDAIVEKALEHG
+675 EFDVIIEKALNHG
-688 YDKEDILFT
+688 YDKTDILFT
-697 QADFNPEYLKKLR
+697 QADFNQEYIKKLR

-716 EKLSALWD
+716 ERLTALWD
-724 KVEKDPKYDLFKLYL
+724 KVEKDPKYDQFKELL
-739 ETELMCQ
+739 ESDLMSHT
-746 KGHRNGKEVELNKE
+746 KVINGKEVELNKE

-776 GDKLKNDLHR
+776 GDRLKNELHR
-786 SDVLIVSASNRRNVL
+786 TDVLVVSASNRKTVL
-801 DDIRANF
+801 NDIRANF
-808 DANYSGE
+808 DANFSGE
-815 KLNKYNIIISSD
+815 KEDKFNIIISSD

-836 RSNVIV
+836 RSNIIV

-940 ELYANDRDL
+940 ELYAKNKEL
-949 YNKIKALPFKSRTV
+949 YNKIKTLPCKSRTV
-963 RSAQYRPKDVEAR
+963 RSAAHRPHDIAPQ
-976 STIVYIS
+976 STIVYIT
-983 TGSRSQFYKVTE
+983 TGQRSQFYRITGN
-995 SEAPQQIEF
+995 EAPIQIEF
-1004 LQAAEWLRAKVD
+1004 LQAAEWLRAKQD
-1016 EPTGNFEAVKEL
+1016 ETIGNMEAVKDA
-1028 HYEHVRKAYKDY
+1028 HYKHVRKAFDAY
-1040 EQLTSAV
+1040 EQETSVV

-1060 KNAIS
+1060 KNAIT

-1073 KRLFPADEIYG
+1073 KRMFDSDDIYT
-1084 KIITIEQYVNDGVF
+1084 KIQVIEKYVNEGIF
-1098 SNLTLSLNRLS
+1098 SNLTLSLNRLG
-1109 RELNRQKKSST
+1109 RELNKQKKT
-1120 IDTLKPMLSMK
+1120 VQLATLKPMLSIR
-1131 LENLYDHYYISKEK
+1131 LEGLYDHYYINKERK
-1145 QEREDQYQQSE
+1145 EIESLYQQSE
-1156 IITSATFE
+1156 IITSETFE